1 MDKKRQDIA
10 YFLSF
15 CIEQYK
21 NVKGMDG
28 AEVMETFAKYG
39 VLDYLNNHF
48 EILHQKAVRLVPKVM
63 LRVGKDCFDV

>member
-1 MDKKRQDIA
+1 MNKKNQDIA

-21 NVKGMDG
+21 NEKGMNG
-28 AEVMETFAKYG
+28 VEVLNTFNKYG

-48 EILHQKAVRLVPKVM
+48 EILHTQSRQ
-63 LRVGKDCFDV
+63 